1 LFDKKVK
8 EVVSKL
14 ETLTIEQIAEIL
26 VINKK
31 GKVLNV

>member
-31 GKVLNV
+31 VKVLNV